1 MAVFTAISA
10 LVTAIGTAIG
20 LGGAALTVFTAVG
33 STLLSVG
40 VSSLIAKRMQ
50 KSAASGLGAGQGGG
64 RVQLPP
70 ATDNKIPVVYG
81 SGYVSGP
88 VIDAKLSQDQQ
99 YMWYVV
105 ALAEVTDTGGY
116 TFDTIS
122 PGIPDNIY
130 YDGKK
135 VEFGANGNV
144 TGLINNTTPPTID
157 TKVSGKIK
165 IWLFTDGSSSGFNTG
180 GQTAIQI
187 LSDASTGGGIP
198 VGERWTATDLMTDC
212 AFAIIRVEYNTDSG
226 TTSLGALQARI
237 INSLDKPGDVIAD
250 YLQNTRYGC
259 AVPASRI
266 DTASLTALN
275 TYSDEIID
283 YGTGT
288 QPRYRI
294 NGPLATNI
302 SCLENLQILV
312 DSTDSWLQYNELNAK
327 WSVVINQSYTD
338 YTTIGNLFL
347 VDSSNLI
354 GGINVAPI
362 NLNET
367 YNQMEVAYPNQYI
380 RDQIDYQVIEL
391 EDYQVGVMSPN
402 EAVNKL
408 DIDFPVINNSVQ
420 ALYVGVRRLLQS
432 REDLTITCKLDYS
445 GIQIEAGDVIR
456 VKQEVYGWDVLN
468 PDPLDPSTT
477 YGKLF
482 RVASVAEEKYQDGSL
497 GVSITAFEYNDTIY
511 ADRALLDFQPDPN
524 TGLADPN
531 LIGTP
536 EAPDL
541 WLNADGSIAYLS
553 VTGIVPNTG
562 LVNYLEFQYGTDSNA
577 ELHSFY
583 TSAYNADGSPLTG
596 DLDAANISI
605 GQEYRINT
613 LGNSSFETFG
623 ANLVDL
629 SNQPNYTGF
638 LTVGRPYI
646 IHTSGNTDWVSAG
659 ASSNAVC
666 TIFTA
671 NDDILATGSGK
682 ALETTFIANNSGS
695 GTGTVNT
702 AYTITMTDLPE
713 NTYYWSV
720 KARNDQVGVNSPSAG
735 PVQWLGPNITDYNSN
750 TYCNV
755 WTAGNVLSDVLEL
768 YVPSSNTYYDWDPKP
783 CLGGNV
789 TLISADSGYILPDTY
804 VVENISNTQIRI
816 NQPVF
821 PFIANGCVTI
831 TCLNP
836 DNGEPAG
843 GVNGNTI
850 QDGTISYDK
859 LTGVNVGTFVA
870 EETWSVSDSGGNV
883 TLPVLYATNAPSI
896 VRPTTTPIS
905 STRWYPYYQ
914 GTSSTANGYDA
925 SSTGSFTPAAA
936 TDGNFV
942 TGQNDWYPL
951 GSVDVGGG
959 IASYEYFVI
968 DAVFQF
974 VSSTDA
980 TIQLNPFAKFKY
992 SSTFTVNDQNITTI
1006 ELKAN
1011 QPQLY
1016 ALEDEYV
1023 GVSLPFFFPIEFIG
1037 YLWRAL
1043 DANDTNNVTGDVL
1056 VRRYKKF

>member
-1 MAVFTAISA
+1 MAVFTAIAAAIVSA
-10 LVTAIGTAIG
+10 IGITGTAATIFTAIGA
-20 LGGAALTVFTAVG
+20 
-33 STLLSVG
+33 TLLSVG

-50 KSAASGLGAGQGGG
+50 KSATSGLGAGQGGG

-116 TFDTIS
+116 TFDTS
-122 PGIPDNIY
+122 NVY

-135 VEFGANGNV
+135 VQFGANGNV

-165 IWLFTDGSSSGFNTG
+165 IWLFTDGSSSGVNTG

-198 VGERWTATDLMTDC
+198 AGERWTSTDVMTDC
-212 AFAIIRVEYNTDSG
+212 AFAIIRVEYNTDAG
-226 TTSLGALQARI
+226 TTNLGALQCRI
-237 INSLDKPGDVIAD
+237 TNSIDKPGDAILD

-275 TYSDEIID
+275 TYSDEIIN

-312 DSTDSWLQYNELNAK
+312 DSADSWLQYSELTAK

-338 YTTIGNLFL
+338 YTVIDDLFL
-347 VDSSNLI
+347 VDSSNLV
-354 GGINVAPI
+354 GGINVSPI

-432 REDLTITCKLDYS
+432 REDLTVTFKLDYS
-445 GIQIEAGDVIR
+445 GIQVEAGDVIR
-456 VKQEVYGWDVLN
+456 VSQEVYGWDVLN
-468 PDPLDPSTT
+468 SG

-497 GVSITAFEYNDTIY
+497 GVAITAFEYNDTVY

-541 WLNADGSIAYLS
+541 WLNADGSIAYLA

-638 LTVGRPYI
+638 LTVGKNYI

-659 ASSNAVC
+659 ASSNAVG
-666 TIFTA
+666 TVFTV
-671 NDDILATGSGK
+671 NDDVLATGNGK

-695 GTGTVNT
+695 GNGTVNT

-735 PVQWLGPNITDYNSN
+735 PVQWLGPNITDYQSN

-755 WTAGNVLSDVLEL
+755 WTSNAYPSNDVLEIRTGSGL
-768 YVPSSNTYYDWDPKP
+768 PLLDWDPKP
-783 CLGGNV
+783 CLGGNM
-789 TLISADSGYILPDTY
+789 TLVGSLSGILDQDTY
-804 VVENISNTQIRI
+804 VVENISNTLVRI
-816 NQPVF
+816 NQP
-821 PFIANGCVTI
+821 IIGLLMSNACVKI

-850 QDGTISYDK
+850 QDGTIDYDAFNPNVNISTTVAYEVWEVASLGNPPPSY
-859 LTGVNVGTFVA
+859 LVP
-870 EETWSVSDSGGNV
+870 
-883 TLPVLYATNAPSI
+883 PVLYATNAPSI

-905 STRWYPYYQ
+905 STKWYPFWQ
-914 GTSSTANGYDA
+914 GTSSTADGYDA
-925 SSTGSFTPAAA
+925 NSTGSLAPKGAES
-936 TDGNFV
+936 GNFV
-942 TGQNDWYPL
+942 AGDNDWYPL
-951 GSVDVGGG
+951 ADLLIPGGFSPVVEAVEVD
-959 IASYEYFVI
+959 AT
-968 DAVFQF
+968 FQF
-974 VSSTDA
+974 VAASDCTL
-980 TIQLNPFAKFKY
+980 QLMPTLQFAISPNY
-992 SSTFTVNDQNITTI
+992 ITNDQFMSTH

-1011 QPQLY
+1011 KPLIVNII
-1016 ALEDEYV
+1016 DEFTGINLLGISILTV
-1023 GVSLPFFFPIEFIG
+1023 G

-1043 DANDTNNVTGDVL
+1043 DSVDIYCPEGSVEV
-1056 VRRYKKF
+1056 KKFKT

>member
-1 MAVFTAISA
+1 MAVFTAIAAVITS
-10 LVTAIGTAIG
+10 IGTALG
-20 LGGAALTVFTAVG
+20 LSAAAAGIFGTVGA
-33 STLLSVG
+33 TLLSIG

-50 KSAASGLGAGQGGG
+50 PDLGGLGDGVGGG

-88 VIDAKLSQDQQ
+88 VIDAKLSTDQQ

-105 ALAEVTDTGGY
+105 ALAEVSDNQGGGGGSY
-116 TFDTIS
+116 TFDTS
-122 PGIPDNIY
+122 NIY

-135 VEFGANGNV
+135 VQFGANGTV
-144 TGLINNTTPPTID
+144 TGLINNTTPQTID

-165 IWLFTDGSSSGFNTG
+165 IWLFTDGSSSGVNTG

-198 VGERWTATDLMTDC
+198 AGERWTSTDVMTNC
-212 AFAIIRVEYNTDSG
+212 AFAIVRVEYNTDAG
-226 TTSLGALQARI
+226 TTSLGAIQARI
-237 INSLDKPGDVIAD
+237 TSTIDKPGDAILD
-250 YLQNTRYGC
+250 YLLNTRYGC
-259 AVPASRI
+259 AVPLSRI

-288 QPRYRI
+288 QARYRI
-294 NGPLATNI
+294 NGPVATNI

-312 DSTDSWLQYNELNAK
+312 DSCDSWLQYNELTAK

-338 YTTIGNLFL
+338 YTTIGDLFL
-347 VDSSNLI
+347 VDSSNLV

-367 YNQMEVAYPNQYI
+367 FNQMEVAYPNQYI

-432 REDLTITCKLDYS
+432 REDLTVTFKLDYS
-445 GIQIEAGDVIR
+445 GIQVEAGDVIR

-497 GVSITAFEYNDTIY
+497 GVSITAFEYNDTVY

-531 LIGTP
+531 LIGKP

-541 WLNADGSIAYLS
+541 FLNTDGTIAFLN
-553 VTGIVPNTG
+553 VTGVVPNTG

-605 GQEYRINT
+605 GQEYKINT

-623 ANLVDL
+623 ANLIDL
-629 SNQPNYTGF
+629 SLQPNLAGF
-638 LTVGRPYI
+638 LRPGKEYI
-646 IHTSGNTDWVSAG
+646 IHTSGNTNWVGSG
-659 ASSNAVC
+659 ASANTVG

-671 NDDILATGSGK
+671 NDDVLATGSGK
-682 ALETTFIANNSGS
+682 AVETTFIANSSGS
-695 GTGTVNT
+695 GNGTVNT

-720 KARNDQVGVNSPSAG
+720 KARNDQVGINSDSAG
-735 PVQWLGPNITDYNSN
+735 PIQWLGPNITDYYSEEI
-750 TYCNV
+750 CNV
-755 WTAGNVLSDVLEL
+755 VGNTTSTTLTFSPPNDNL
-768 YVPSSNTYYDWDPKP
+768 
-783 CLGGNV
+783 CLGGNL
-789 TLISADSGYILPDTY
+789 TITQAIDDQQLAPNTYITQI
-804 VVENISNTQIRI
+804 NSNTSIEI
-816 NQPVF
+816 STPPLTDF
-821 PFIANGCVTI
+821 PANTTANVYACLNV

-843 GVNGNTI
+843 GVGSDQIQDGSITYDKLGSGIIGLYDVNTWAIQQPTGNTI
-850 QDGTISYDK
+850 IT
-859 LTGVNVGTFVA
+859 TPP
-870 EETWSVSDSGGNV
+870 SGF
-883 TLPVLYATNAPSI
+883 AINAPAWI
-896 VRPTTTPIS
+896 NYANAVPTNKY
-905 STRWYPYYQ
+905 YPFWQ
-914 GTSSTANGYDA
+914 GTSSTTDGYVAN
-925 SSTGSFTPAAA
+925 STG
-936 TDGNFV
+936 V
-942 TGQNDWYPL
+942 LTGTGAFYLQ
-951 GSVDVGGG
+951 
-959 IASYEYFVI
+959 
-968 DAVFQF
+968 
-974 VSSTDA
+974 A
-980 TIQLNPFAKFKY
+980 TIGTGGWAPQSLSLVTVVPGQDEVGLLQDFQLVSDQACTVQIVPYALFGPA
-992 SSTFTVNDQNITTI
+992 STTFSINTQFIDTI
-1006 ELKAN
+1006 ELEPNKPVDWMKEIWLTTFGGTATTVGFAYRILQSAITVYN
-1011 QPQLY
+1011 VAGQLR
-1016 ALEDEYV
+1016 V
-1023 GVSLPFFFPIEFIG
+1023 
-1037 YLWRAL
+1037 
-1043 DANDTNNVTGDVL
+1043 
-1056 VRRYKKF
+1056 YKIKI

>member
-116 TFDTIS
+116 TFDVN
-122 PGIPDNIY
+122 NIY

-144 TGLINNTTPPTID
+144 TGLINNTTPQTID
-157 TKVSGKIK
+157 RKVSGKIK
-165 IWLFTDGSSSGFNTG
+165 IWLFTDGSLNPQNTT
-180 GQTAIQI
+180 QTAIDI
-187 LSDASTGGGIP
+187 LSDSSTGGGIP
-198 VGERWTATDLMTDC
+198 SGEQWTGTDLMTKC
-212 AFAIIRVEYNTDSG
+212 AFAIIRVEYNTDAG

-275 TYSDEIID
+275 TYSDETIN

-288 QPRYRI
+288 QARYRI

-312 DSTDSWLQYNELNAK
+312 DSTDSWLQYSELTAK

-338 YTTIGNLFL
+338 YTTINNLFL

-511 ADRALLDFQPDPN
+511 ADRALLDFRPDPN

-531 LIGTP
+531 LIDTP

-541 WLNADGSIAYLS
+541 FLNTDGTIAFLN

-562 LVNYLEFQYGTDSNA
+562 LVNYLEFQYGTNSNA

-623 ANLVDL
+623 ANLINL
-629 SNQPNYTGF
+629 AAQPNLGSY
-638 LTVGRPYI
+638 LRPGKEYI
-646 IHTSGNTDWVSAG
+646 IHTSGNTNWVGSG
-659 ASSNAVC
+659 ASANTVG
-666 TIFTA
+666 TVFTA
-671 NDDILATGSGK
+671 NDDVLATGSGK

-695 GTGTVNT
+695 GNGIVNT

-735 PVQWLGPNITDYNSN
+735 PIQWLGPNITDYYSEEI
-750 TYCNV
+750 CNV
-755 WTAGNVLSDVLEL
+755 IGNT
-768 YVPSSNTYYDWDPKP
+768 SSTTLTFSPPNDNL
-783 CLGGNV
+783 CLGGNLS
-789 TLISADSGYILPDTY
+789 LIQGFNGQSLAANTYITEI
-804 VVENISNTQIRI
+804 VSNTEII
-816 NQPVF
+816 ISTAPTSNF
-821 PFIANGCVTI
+821 DANLAVPACLQV

-843 GVNGNTI
+843 GINGNNI
-850 QDGTISYDK
+850 QDGSISFDKIGTGIQGVYDV
-859 LTGVNVGTFVA
+859 TGWQIQQLEN
-870 EETWSVSDSGGNV
+870 GNV
-883 TLPVLYATNAPSI
+883 VITVPGFYSI
-896 VRPTTTPIS
+896 NDPAYIS
-905 STRWYPYYQ
+905 SVVGAIPSTKYYPFFQ
-914 GTSSTANGYDA
+914 GTSSTADGYA
-925 SSTGSFTPAAA
+925 ANSTGVLAGAGAAFYMATVGTGGWFPFALTPIL
-936 TDGNFV
+936 TREDIDE
-942 TGQNDWYPL
+942 TGQLLNVQLVSD
-951 GSVDVGGG
+951 SNCTVQ
-959 IASYEYFVI
+959 IA
-968 DAVFQF
+968 
-974 VSSTDA
+974 
-980 TIQLNPFAKFKY
+980 PY
-992 SSTFTVNDQNITTI
+992 SSSYDTPTTI
-1006 ELKAN
+1006 SINTQFIDTVQLTAN
-1011 QPQLY
+1011 KPTNYEIEAWYVSEGGDSTVSGY
-1016 ALEDEYV
+1016 AYRLLEN
-1023 GVSLPFFFPIEFIG
+1023 GPIVWNTSG
-1037 YLWRAL
+1037 TLRTYQRK
-1043 DANDTNNVTGDVL
+1043 
-1056 VRRYKKF
+1056 R

>member
-362 NLNET
+362 NL
-367 YNQMEVAYPNQYI
+367 M
-380 RDQIDYQVIEL
+380 
-391 EDYQVGVMSPN
+391 
-402 EAVNKL
+402 KL
-408 DIDFPVINNSVQ
+408 TTKWKLHI
-420 ALYVGVRRLLQS
+420 
-432 REDLTITCKLDYS
+432 LT
-445 GIQIEAGDVIR
+445 
-456 VKQEVYGWDVLN
+456 
-468 PDPLDPSTT
+468 
-477 YGKLF
+477 
-482 RVASVAEEKYQDGSL
+482 
-497 GVSITAFEYNDTIY
+497 
-511 ADRALLDFQPDPN
+511 
-524 TGLADPN
+524 
-531 LIGTP
+531 
-536 EAPDL
+536 
-541 WLNADGSIAYLS
+541 
-553 VTGIVPNTG
+553 
-562 LVNYLEFQYGTDSNA
+562 
-577 ELHSFY
+577 
-583 TSAYNADGSPLTG
+583 
-596 DLDAANISI
+596 
-605 GQEYRINT
+605 NT
-613 LGNSSFETFG
+613 LEIKSIIK
-623 ANLVDL
+623 LL
-629 SNQPNYTGF
+629 S
-638 LTVGRPYI
+638 
-646 IHTSGNTDWVSAG
+646 
-659 ASSNAVC
+659 
-666 TIFTA
+666 
-671 NDDILATGSGK
+671 
-682 ALETTFIANNSGS
+682 
-695 GTGTVNT
+695 
-702 AYTITMTDLPE
+702 
-713 NTYYWSV
+713 
-720 KARNDQVGVNSPSAG
+720 
-735 PVQWLGPNITDYNSN
+735 
-750 TYCNV
+750 
-755 WTAGNVLSDVLEL
+755 
-768 YVPSSNTYYDWDPKP
+768 
-783 CLGGNV
+783 
-789 TLISADSGYILPDTY
+789 
-804 VVENISNTQIRI
+804 
-816 NQPVF
+816 
-821 PFIANGCVTI
+821 
-831 TCLNP
+831 
-836 DNGEPAG
+836 
-843 GVNGNTI
+843 
-850 QDGTISYDK
+850 
-859 LTGVNVGTFVA
+859 
-870 EETWSVSDSGGNV
+870 
-883 TLPVLYATNAPSI
+883 
-896 VRPTTTPIS
+896 
-905 STRWYPYYQ
+905 
-914 GTSSTANGYDA
+914 
-925 SSTGSFTPAAA
+925 
-936 TDGNFV
+936 
-942 TGQNDWYPL
+942 
-951 GSVDVGGG
+951 
-959 IASYEYFVI
+959 
-968 DAVFQF
+968 
-974 VSSTDA
+974 
-980 TIQLNPFAKFKY
+980 
-992 SSTFTVNDQNITTI
+992 
-1006 ELKAN
+1006 
-1011 QPQLY
+1011 
-1016 ALEDEYV
+1016 
-1023 GVSLPFFFPIEFIG
+1023 
-1037 YLWRAL
+1037 
-1043 DANDTNNVTGDVL
+1043 
-1056 VRRYKKF
+1056 

>member
-20 LGGAALTVFTAVG
+20 LAGTALTVFTAVG
-33 STLLSVG
+33 SVLLSVG
-40 VSSLIAKRMQ
+40 ISALVAKRMQ
-50 KSAASGLGAGQGGG
+50 PDLGAGLGAGQGGG
-64 RVQLPP
+64 RIQLPP

-88 VIDAKLSQDQQ
+88 VIDAKLSTDQQ

-105 ALAEVTDTGGY
+105 ALAEVSDDQGGGGGSY
-116 TFDTIS
+116 TFDTS
-122 PGIPDNIY
+122 NIY

-135 VEFGANGNV
+135 VQFGANGTV
-144 TGLINNTTPPTID
+144 TGLINNTTPATID

-165 IWLFTDGSSSGFNTG
+165 IWLFTDGSSSGVNTG

-198 VGERWTATDLMTDC
+198 SGQRWTATDVMTNC
-212 AFAIIRVEYNTDSG
+212 AFAIVRVEYNTDAG
-226 TTSLGALQARI
+226 TTSLGALQCRMT
-237 INSLDKPGDVIAD
+237 STLTKPGDVILD
-250 YLQNTRYGC
+250 YLLNNRYGC
-259 AVPASRI
+259 AVPLSRI

-275 TYSDEIID
+275 VYSDETID

-288 QPRYRI
+288 QSRYRI
-294 NGPLATNI
+294 DGPIATNI

-312 DSTDSWLQYNELNAK
+312 DSADSWLQYNELSAK

-338 YTTIGNLFL
+338 YTTINNLFL

-367 YNQMEVAYPNQYI
+367 FNQMEVAYPNQYI

-432 REDLTITCKLDYS
+432 REDLTVTFKLDYS

-456 VKQEVYGWDVLN
+456 IKQEVYGWDVLN
-468 PDPLDPSTT
+468 SN

-482 RVASVAEEKYQDGSL
+482 RVATVAEEKYLDGSL

-511 ADRALLDFQPDPN
+511 EDRALLDFQPDPN
-524 TGLADPN
+524 TGLQDPN
-531 LIGTP
+531 LIAQP
-536 EAPDL
+536 EPPDL

-562 LVNYLEFQYGTDSNA
+562 LVNYLDFQYGTDANA

-605 GQEYRINT
+605 GQEYRITT

-623 ANLVDL
+623 ANLVNL

-638 LTVGRPYI
+638 LTVGKEYI
-646 IHTSGNTDWVSAG
+646 ISTSGNTDWVSAG
-659 ASSNAVC
+659 ASSTAVG
-666 TIFTA
+666 TIFVP
-671 NDDILATGSGK
+671 NDDVLATGNGQ
-682 ALETTFIANNSGS
+682 AIETRFIANSSGS
-695 GTGTVNT
+695 GNGTVNT
-702 AYTITMTDLPE
+702 VYTITMTDLPE

-720 KARNDQVGVNSPSAG
+720 KARNDQVGVNSNSAG
-735 PVQWLGPNITDYNSN
+735 PVQWLGPNITDYSS
-750 TYCNV
+750 TVYCNV
-755 WTAGNVLSDVLEL
+755 EDAGNAYPNLDVL
-768 YVPSSNTYYDWDPKP
+768 TITTGTFDPMP

-789 TLISADSGYILPDTY
+789 TLVSSAAGLIDTDTY
-804 VVENISNTQIRI
+804 VVENISNTLVRL
-816 NQPVF
+816 NQPIVGF
-821 PFIANGCVTI
+821 TLLDACINI

-836 DNGEPAG
+836 DNGNPAG

-850 QDGTISYDK
+850 QDGTIDFDK
-859 LTGVNVGTFVA
+859 LDPTISVGEFIA
-870 EETWSVSDSGGNV
+870 DEAWQVSRGGSIL
-883 TLPVLYATNAPSI
+883 TPPVLYATNAPSY

-905 STRWYPYYQ
+905 STKYYPFWQ
-914 GTSSTANGYDA
+914 GTSST
-925 SSTGSFTPAAA
+925 
-936 TDGNFV
+936 TDGYLANSTASLQPALATNAIIV
-942 TGQNDWYPL
+942 TGDNDWYALLEILVP
-951 GSVDVGGG
+951 GGYSPQTEG
-959 IASYEYFVI
+959 FAIEGT
-968 DAVFQF
+968 FQF
-974 VSSTDA
+974 VASSDCKFQLTPFTTFQNA
-980 TIQLNPFAKFKY
+980 TSDFVL
-992 SSTFTVNDQNITTI
+992 NDQFHTTYD
-1006 ELKAN
+1006 LTAN
-1011 QPQLY
+1011 EPLIINLNDAY
-1016 ALEDEYV
+1016 SGYNSLF
-1023 GVSLPFFFPIEFIG
+1023 VSGYSVG

-1043 DANDTNNVTGDVL
+1043 DAVDVYCIYGSGTAL
-1056 VRRYKKF
+1056 KIKL